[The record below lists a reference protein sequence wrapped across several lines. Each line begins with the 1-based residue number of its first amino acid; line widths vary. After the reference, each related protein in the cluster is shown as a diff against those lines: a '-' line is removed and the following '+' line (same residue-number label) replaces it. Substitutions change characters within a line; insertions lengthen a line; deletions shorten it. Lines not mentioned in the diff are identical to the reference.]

1 MKLKSKFMNLFRKNV
16 NIFKKISAGLL
27 AFMIMLSP
35 LTSIVNANSV
45 QTNYGTTK
53 AGTQGAIPISTK
65 ADKVKALGGLD
76 PVVMKKWVN
85 DKLDWKDGVKA
96 KDSTKET
103 EVNNLLAGATFED
116 FQADASKAKRNTDTA
131 NNTTGFVGK
140 IKVKFDDDSEIVVEN
155 QKLYVSDHVTWFS
168 KEEKPGEKV
177 VLNENTPDDALVV
190 EFKLGEGAKVDNTNS
205 GAIEGNKD
213 NPVSYQKYKVKP
225 NTDLKDYKLPVV
237 NASVV
242 DSIKLS
248 AQDGYAD
255 PTWNTNNFVATTT
268 NNVFTATATK
278 IFKVTIKA
286 NGGTGDDK
294 VEIKKSGESFTLP
307 AKDTF
312 TPPNENQEFSGWQ
325 VGDDTKNIKKA
336 GDEIKITGDT
346 EVKAIWKPIE
356 FKVDFKAGEGASGE
370 MPDVPVTKGSDYE
383 LPTPTF
389 TAPKDKVFAGWKVG
403 DQEGVKQ
410 AKERIT
416 ITGNVTLTA
425 TWKPIMVDVSF
436 DKGEGSGKKDK
447 VSVAKGSEY
456 TLPDSKGFTPP
467 KNKKF
472 VGWQVGNDSE
482 VKAVGTKITVNEN
495 TKLKAIYKDIEYK
508 DIKYKVTFNGNNG
521 TGSMDSATVKKGE
534 KYKLPEN
541 AFGAP
546 SENQE
551 FKTWEVDGKEVAP
564 GTEITIEKDTVVK
577 AIWKDIMIKITYNP
591 NGGNWNNDGANR
603 IIEVKKGTTITI
615 MEAPVKDGFKFKYW
629 KGSKYQPG
637 DNYKAVE
644 DHTFIAEWEEN
655 KKPGTSDVNPSEPG
669 SKDKNGTQSCG
680 TSSLNSKTN
689 RIPKTG
695 VNGTNML
702 YAFVLSF
709 AACAVLAINRIYRKE
724 K

>member
-1 MKLKSKFMNLFRKNV
+1 
-16 NIFKKISAGLL
+16 
-27 AFMIMLSP
+27 
-35 LTSIVNANSV
+35 
-45 QTNYGTTK
+45 
-53 AGTQGAIPISTK
+53 
-65 ADKVKALGGLD
+65 
-76 PVVMKKWVN
+76 
-85 DKLDWKDGVKA
+85 
-96 KDSTKET
+96 
-103 EVNNLLAGATFED
+103 
-116 FQADASKAKRNTDTA
+116 
-131 NNTTGFVGK
+131 
-140 IKVKFDDDSEIVVEN
+140 
-155 QKLYVSDHVTWFS
+155 
-168 KEEKPGEKV
+168 
-177 VLNENTPDDALVV
+177 
-190 EFKLGEGAKVDNTNS
+190 
-205 GAIEGNKD
+205 
-213 NPVSYQKYKVKP
+213 
-225 NTDLKDYKLPVV
+225 
-237 NASVV
+237 
-242 DSIKLS
+242 
-248 AQDGYAD
+248 
-255 PTWNTNNFVATTT
+255 
-268 NNVFTATATK
+268 
-278 IFKVTIKA
+278 
-286 NGGTGDDK
+286 
-294 VEIKKSGESFTLP
+294 
-307 AKDTF
+307 
-312 TPPNENQEFSGWQ
+312 
-325 VGDDTKNIKKA
+325 
-336 GDEIKITGDT
+336 
-346 EVKAIWKPIE
+346 
-356 FKVDFKAGEGASGE
+356 
-370 MPDVPVTKGSDYE
+370 MPDVPVTKGSEYE

-425 TWKPIMVDVSF
+425 TWKPIMVDISF
-436 DKGEGSGKKDK
+436 DKGEGSGNKDK

-495 TKLKAIYKDIEYK
+495 TKLKAIYKDIEHK

-564 GTEITIEKDTVVK
+564 GTEITIEKDTEVK
-577 AIWKDIMIKITYNP
+577 AIWKEIMIKITYNP
-591 NGGNWNNDGANR
+591 NGGNWNNDSANKT
-603 IIEVKKGTTITI
+603 IEVKKGTTITI

-629 KGSKYQPG
+629 KGSEYHPGEKYT
-637 DNYKAVE
+637 AVE
-644 DHTFIAEWEEN
+644 DHTFTAVWEEN
-655 KKPGTSDVNPSEPG
+655 KKPGYPDVNPSEPGSNNKKPGTPDVNPSEPG
-669 SKDKNGTQSCG
+669 SKDKNGTQSRG

>member
-1 MKLKSKFMNLFRKNV
+1 MNLKAKFMNLFKGNV
-16 NIFKKISAGLL
+16 NISKKILAGLL

-35 LTSIVNANSV
+35 LAPIANANSV

-103 EVNNLLAGATFED
+103 EVNNLLAGATFD
-116 FQADASKAKRNTDTA
+116 DATDTA
-131 NNTTGFVGK
+131 RTTKTAGKYEGK
-140 IKVKFDDDSEIVVEN
+140 IKVKFDDGSEIVVEN

-190 EFKLGEGAKVDNTNS
+190 EFKLGEGTKVDNTTS

-225 NTDLKDYKLPVV
+225 NTDLKTYKNPILNETYYNLINSKVKAIDKYTEPVW
-237 NASVV
+237 NGKNGSV
-242 DSIKLS
+242 
-248 AQDGYAD
+248 
-255 PTWNTNNFVATTT
+255 TENFIITES
-268 NNVFTATATK
+268 NKVFTATATK
-278 IFKVTIKA
+278 TYDITFDANTGGGTKDKVTQKA
-286 NGGTGDDK
+286 NT
-294 VEIKKSGESFTLP
+294 EYELP
-307 AKDTF
+307 ASNTF
-312 TPPNENQEFSGWQ
+312 TPPANKEFSGWQ
-325 VGDDTKNIKKA
+325 VGDDSTNLRQPGSKIT
-336 GDEIKITGDT
+336 ITGDT
-346 EVKAIWKPIE
+346 TVKAIWK
-356 FKVDFKAGEGASGE
+356 
-370 MPDVPVTKGSDYE
+370 
-383 LPTPTF
+383 
-389 TAPKDKVFAGWKVG
+389 
-403 DQEGVKQ
+403 
-410 AKERIT
+410 
-416 ITGNVTLTA
+416 
-425 TWKPIMVDVSF
+425 
-436 DKGEGSGKKDK
+436 
-447 VSVAKGSEY
+447 
-456 TLPDSKGFTPP
+456 
-467 KNKKF
+467 
-472 VGWQVGNDSE
+472 
-482 VKAVGTKITVNEN
+482 
-495 TKLKAIYKDIEYK
+495 DIEHK

-669 SKDKNGTQSCG
+669 SKDKNGTQSRG

-709 AACAVLAINRIYRKE
+709 VACAVLAINRIYRKE